1 MAGNEIIAGFIRG
14 RLTRIMRHIAALLSL
29 SILLT
34 ACSSGQLSKDQPLS
48 ATSNSGVIVLGMDL
62 QSDFKSPVFGFLRY
76 DPRTGKV
83 DQSGVKTVTRSQEGL
98 SAGQKFGAVMSG
110 QTSLAKGHQY
120 FVFELPPGEWILSS
134 VSGTFSDGV
143 YRSYSATSYMSKGTI
158 AFQSGTGVAHYV
170 GEYRVTG
177 NFGESLQL
185 HVLDE
190 NADAAQAALKTY
202 PNITMPLQG
211 AKPSMATF
219 SCETMKNFMTGE
231 EMCKWKTITVKVG
244 S

>member
-1 MAGNEIIAGFIRG
+1 
-14 RLTRIMRHIAALLSL
+14 MRHIATLSL
-29 SILLT
+29 AIVLT
-34 ACSSGQLSKDQPLS
+34 GCSSGQLSKDQPLS

-62 QSDFKSPVFGFLRY
+62 QSAFKSPTFGFLRY
-76 DPRTGKV
+76 DPGTGKV
-83 DQSGVKTVTRSQEGL
+83 DPSGMKLVTRSQEDL

-120 FVFELPPGEWILSS
+120 FVFELPPGEWIMSH
-134 VSGTFSDGV
+134 VGGVFSDG

-158 AFQSGTGVAHYV
+158 AFQSGTGVARYV

-177 NFGESLQL
+177 NFGETLQL

-190 NADAAQAALKTY
+190 NADAAQAALKKY
-202 PNITMPLQG
+202 PNITMPLQA
-211 AKPSMATF
+211 AKPSIVPF
-219 SCETMKNFMTGE
+219 SCETVKNFMGGE
-231 EMCKWKTITVKVG
+231 ETCKWKTITVKIG